1 MRYALFILAAILLAL
16 TPTAALAAD
25 PRSGSNVTIDR
36 NEVINDDLY
45 VTGGTL
51 NIMGTVNGDVVAAG
65 GTVDVSGSVTGDV
78 IAAGGTINISG
89 QVGESVRTTGGT
101 VTISGPVDGD
111 VLSGAGNLTLSP
123 GARVGRDLLVG
134 AGSATLNGQ
143 VTRNVISGS
152 GDLTV
157 NGPVGGDI
165 QAQGGNIRLADG
177 ATVAGNLIYTSDQTP
192 SIASGA
198 RVQGQIVQQPSAQAT
213 TNPLL
218 SRTIGW
224 LQAVVA

>member
-111 VLSGAGNLTLSP
+111 GNRPSRRPHDLPHLPRDVDCTSGRYDIPRHGAGDVHRAARGDHVAVDCAHDVKGPAGHIQVVVNDLIP
-123 GARVGRDLLVG
+123 VYRHVAARARVGCQRRG
-134 AGSATLNGQ
+134 RGQ
-143 VTRNVISGS
+143 R
-152 GDLTV
+152 
-157 NGPVGGDI
+157 
-165 QAQGGNIRLADG
+165 
-177 ATVAGNLIYTSDQTP
+177 
-192 SIASGA
+192 
-198 RVQGQIVQQPSAQAT
+198 QQYRRQDE
-213 TNPLL
+213 
-218 SRTIGW
+218 
-224 LQAVVA
+224 